1 VYGTYT
7 SVHVPFLFL
16 HQRVSRASR
25 GNNLGFFKREIVEM
39 MMIVDA
45 VASSSFQNPLECKVY
60 CDTHTH
66 SFIYLYSYT
75 FLLITSHHIATI
87 MFDISWGELAVLGAV
102 GVAVTGKRDLPKACR
117 FVGQQLGRV
126 VGLLQGARARAD
138 RFAHHNELRALQNE
152 LRSGLRELDQV
163 KTELAVAASSQGVMG
178 RGLGATTRSANR
190 TRPPHNRGVAG
201 VGVGLDGKSWK
212 TPSSLSTPLQQ
223 AVASPS
229 FSPSP
234 TSTATSNNII
244 SSFNAKKKNN
254 TGEND
259 THSDNNK
266 NSAVPLSLSD
276 FDFTVADSVDDEETS
291 NNPNNSTATSE
302 EHSSV
307 HQQQE
312 LSPAG
317 QSERAVMEE
326 EWTKQG
332 IGFRAQAERGSWI
345 GDSEGDIGSIGG
357 SGFSSSGSDGAP
369 SVVDTTRATG
379 SELLEHLERQCL
391 IFDQYDRVVGEQ
403 EAEMEK
409 RVERIQNKRKE
420 KRGNDDDGKNQ

>member
-1 VYGTYT
+1 
-7 SVHVPFLFL
+7 
-16 HQRVSRASR
+16 
-25 GNNLGFFKREIVEM
+25 
-39 MMIVDA
+39 
-45 VASSSFQNPLECKVY
+45 
-60 CDTHTH
+60 
-66 SFIYLYSYT
+66 
-75 FLLITSHHIATI
+75 

-126 VGLLQGARARAD
+126 VGLLQGARTRAD

-178 RGLGATTRSANR
+178 RGLGALTRSANR
-190 TRPPHNRGVAG
+190 TTLRQPPQHKNRGVGVAG
-201 VGVGLDGKSWK
+201 IGMDGSSLK
-212 TPSSLSTPLQQ
+212 TPPPLSTTLQQ

-234 TSTATSNNII
+234 ITNNNNII
-244 SSFNAKKKNN
+244 SGYNAKKKNN
-254 TGEND
+254 TGENES
-259 THSDNNK
+259 HSDNQK
-266 NSAVPLSLSD
+266 NSAAPLSLSD
-276 FDFTVADSVDDEETS
+276 FDFSVADSSNAETIYH
-291 NNPNNSTATSE
+291 PNSNSTATSE
-302 EHSSV
+302 EDSSMQ
-307 HQQQE
+307 HQQQQE
-312 LSPAG
+312 LSPAV

-345 GDSEGDIGSIGG
+345 GDDSDGDIGSISGFTNSGG
-357 SGFSSSGSDGAP
+357 SDSYGDGDA

-420 KRGNDDDGKNQ
+420 KNDKGKNQ

>member
-1 VYGTYT
+1 
-7 SVHVPFLFL
+7 
-16 HQRVSRASR
+16 
-25 GNNLGFFKREIVEM
+25 
-39 MMIVDA
+39 
-45 VASSSFQNPLECKVY
+45 
-60 CDTHTH
+60 
-66 SFIYLYSYT
+66 
-75 FLLITSHHIATI
+75 

-178 RGLGATTRSANR
+178 RGLGTSTRSANR
-190 TRPPHNRGVAG
+190 ITSRQPPQPQHNRD
-201 VGVGLDGKSWK
+201 VGLAGMGMGKDGSSSSSWK
-212 TPSSLSTPLQQ
+212 TPPPFSATVQQ

-229 FSPSP
+229 FSPLP
-234 TSTATSNNII
+234 TTNNNNII
-244 SSFNAKKKNN
+244 SSYTAKNKTN
-254 TGEND
+254 TGKID
-259 THSDNNK
+259 THSDRNT
-266 NSAVPLSLSD
+266 NSAASLSLSD
-276 FDFTVADSVDDEETS
+276 FDFSVADSSNEETNS
-291 NNPNNSTATSE
+291 NPNNNNTATSE
-302 EHSSV
+302 DDSSMQQQ
-307 HQQQE
+307 QQQE
-312 LSPAG
+312 LSPAA

-345 GDSEGDIGSIGG
+345 GDDSEGDIGSIGG
-357 SGFSSSGSDGAP
+357 SGFSGSSSDAYDDGDA
-369 SVVDTTRATG
+369 SIVDTTRATG

-420 KRGNDDDGKNQ
+420 KNDKGKNQ